1 GASVPVV
8 SQGPTGGVQPKTA
21 STSSSKRHPTVGGSR
36 AVLKNGLAYAPSKAP
51 DAVKAVIWAAN
62 QIRHKPYKWGGG
74 HGTWKDTGY
83 DCSRA
88 VSYALHDGGLLSS
101 PLDSRGFMHWG
112 ASGPGRWIT
121 VYASNGHAY
130 MVVAGLRFDTSGAG
144 ESGPR
149 WRPEPPWE
157 RRFWVRHPAGFRSEE
172 HTSELQSQSNLV
184 CRLLLEKKKKT
195 QAIISSPA
203 IPQPSSYSYL
213 VSSVLC
219 ISRSMAMYLPSSL
232 HMQSRRC

>member
-1 GASVPVV
+1 MGNRSRRWTPALALAAALAVAPAASADSATGGASVPVV
-8 SQGPTGGVQPKTA
+8 SQGPTGGVPPKTA
-21 STSSSKRHPTVGGSR
+21 STSSSKRHPTVSGSR

-83 DCSRA
+83 DCSGA
-88 VSYALHDGGLLSS
+88 VSYALHGGGLPASS
-101 PLDSRGFMHWG
+101 LDSRGFMHWG

-149 WRPEPPWE
+149 WRPEPAWE
-157 RRFWVRHPAGFRSEE
+157 RHFWVRHPAGF
-172 HTSELQSQSNLV
+172 
-184 CRLLLEKKKKT
+184 
-195 QAIISSPA
+195 
-203 IPQPSSYSYL
+203 
-213 VSSVLC
+213 
-219 ISRSMAMYLPSSL
+219 
-232 HMQSRRC
+232 